1 MRIDKFLWC
10 VRLFKTR
17 TLAGEQVRSNRV
29 FMDENSVK
37 PSREVKEGDVFTL
50 KRHGYNEVFQI
61 KALPKS
67 RVSAKFVADLIE
79 NKTPQVELDKM
90 AFLRLARNVS
100 RQKGLGRPTKKDRRD
115 IDDLLDA

>member
-17 TLAGEQVRSNRV
+17 TLASEEVTSNRV
-29 FMDENSVK
+29 YMDENPVK
-37 PSREVKEGDVFTL
+37 PSRDVKEGDFFTL
-50 KRHGYNEVFQI
+50 KRHGYDEVFQI

-67 RVSAKFVADLIE
+67 RVSAKFVPDLIE

-90 AFLRLARNVS
+90 SFLLLARNLS

-115 IDDLLDA
+115 IDGFL

>member
-1 MRIDKFLWC
+1 
-10 VRLFKTR
+10 
-17 TLAGEQVRSNRV
+17 
-29 FMDENSVK
+29 MDEHPVK
-37 PSREVKEGDVFTL
+37 PSREVKEGDLFTL
-50 KRHGYNEVFQI
+50 KRHGFDEVFQI

-90 AFLRLARNVS
+90 AFLRLARNFS

-115 IDDLLDA
+115 IDGFFDE